1 MNLKG
6 KRIGILIEDQYED
19 IELWYPLLRLREA
32 GAEVVVIGTEK
43 GKQYTGKHGYPMT
56 ADASAAEVSAAELS
70 ALIVPGGYA
79 PDRMRVHEELLGL
92 VRDMNAQEKVVAMIC
107 HAGWVGISAGIVD
120 GKRATSVR
128 PIRDDMVNAGAEWV
142 DEEVVVDGNLIT
154 SRTPRDLPAF
164 CRAII
169 EKLSEGE

>member
-32 GAEVVVIGTEK
+32 GSEVVVIGPEK
-43 GKQYTGKHGYPMT
+43 EKQYTGKHGYPMT
-56 ADASAAEVSAAELS
+56 ADASAAEVSARDLS

-79 PDRMRVHEELLGL
+79 PDRMRVHEELIEL
-92 VRDMNAQEKVVAMIC
+92 VRDMNAQEKIVAMIC